1 MKNEGLKKLEIY
13 KVEGEDFADNDF
25 LVFLHVED
33 DCTITIVLNDD
44 EINQINLSGLEDSVL
59 DIHVDD
65 LFIQEKI
72 FTFDAPDN
80 VHEPLDVNCIE
91 QLIEGQ
97 IFYSGIMNEAGIEK
111 LVELIKANYVTKVSV
126 KEFEDK
132 VFEVEGVRI
141 NIIDTASDDD
151 EDWIDINKD
160 YLMIDAY
167 PYTQPMNGES
177 TVDELKNE
185 RLRPLIKTI
194 VPKHWW

>member
-33 DCTITIVLNDD
+33 DCIVTIVLNDD

-65 LFIQEKI
+65 LFIKEKI

-111 LVELIKANYVTKVSV
+111 LVELIKANYVTKVSI

-132 VFEVEGVRI
+132 VFEIEGVRI
-141 NIIDTASDDD
+141 NILYI
-151 EDWIDINKD
+151 EPDINKD

-167 PYTQPMNGES
+167 PYTQPIDGEV
-177 TVDELKNE
+177 TVDELKDE

-194 VPKHWW
+194 VPKQWW